1 VWYIEKNFGR
11 PDFFHISGVFLIGSR
26 LLIERTE
33 PDAKLVRRARRGDLD
48 AFNALVSRWEKR
60 LYNYLLRLLGNRE
73 DALDACQE
81 AFFKA
86 YRNLGALEDAEKFP
100 QWLFRIAHNL
110 AFSQWRHKEPS
121 RNAESWPDE
130 DREGALVRT
139 DAVGGP
145 GPAGSLFA
153 VEVEFTVA
161 KALASLPAEQREA
174 IVLKVYYGF
183 QFTEIAEIMS
193 CPLSTAK
200 SRIYAG
206 MAQLKDMLAPK
217 KTVNSD

>member
-1 VWYIEKNFGR
+1 M
-11 PDFFHISGVFLIGSR
+11 
-26 LLIERTE
+26 ERTE

-48 AFNALVSRWEKR
+48 AFNTLVSRWEKR
-60 LYNYLLRLLGNRE
+60 LYNYLLRLLRNRE
-73 DALDACQE
+73 DALDQCQE

-86 YRNLGALEDAEKFP
+86 YRSLASLEDAEKFP

-110 AFSQWRHKEPS
+110 AFSHLRRNEPAL
-121 RNAESWPDE
+121 NADSWPED
-130 DREGALVRT
+130 DREGALARS
-139 DAVGGP
+139 DIAVTQG
-145 GPAGSLFA
+145 AGSLA
-153 VEVEFTVA
+153 MEVEFSVA
-161 KALASLPAEQREA
+161 KALESLPPEQREA

-183 QFTEIAEIMS
+183 QFTEIAEILG

-206 MAQLKDMLAPK
+206 FARLKEVLAPR

>member
-1 VWYIEKNFGR
+1 M
-11 PDFFHISGVFLIGSR
+11 
-26 LLIERTE
+26 ERTE
-33 PDAKLVRRARRGDLD
+33 PDAKLVKRARRGDLD

-60 LYNYLLRLLGNRE
+60 LYNYLLRLLRNRE
-73 DALDACQE
+73 DALDVCQE

-86 YRNLGALEDAEKFP
+86 YRNLSALEDAEKFP
-100 QWLFRIAHNL
+100 QWLFRIAHNR
-110 AFSQWRHKEPS
+110 AFSQLRQNEPL
-121 RNAESWPDE
+121 RNADSWPED
-130 DREGALVRT
+130 DREGALARN
-139 DAVGGP
+139 DAVGP
-145 GPAGSLFA
+145 GRARSSFA
-153 VEVEFTVA
+153 MGAMEVEFTVA
-161 KALASLPAEQREA
+161 KALETLPAEQREA

-206 MAQLKDMLAPK
+206 LAQLKETLAPR

>member
-1 VWYIEKNFGR
+1 M
-11 PDFFHISGVFLIGSR
+11 
-26 LLIERTE
+26 ERTE
-33 PDAKLVRRARRGDLD
+33 PDAKLVKRARRGDLD

-60 LYNYLLRLLGNRE
+60 LYNYLLRLLRNRE
-73 DALDACQE
+73 DALDICQE

-86 YRNLGALEDAEKFP
+86 YRNLSELEDAEKFP

-110 AFSQWRHKEPS
+110 AFSQFRQHEPV
-121 RNAESWPDE
+121 RNADSWPED
-130 DREGALVRT
+130 DREGALARN
-139 DAVGGP
+139 DAVAGQGR
-145 GPAGSLFA
+145 AGSLFA
-153 VEVEFTVA
+153 VEIEFTVA
-161 KALASLPAEQREA
+161 RALEALPAEQREA

-183 QFTEIAEIMS
+183 QFSEIAEIMS

-206 MAQLKDMLAPK
+206 LAQLKDMLAPK

>member
-1 VWYIEKNFGR
+1 M
-11 PDFFHISGVFLIGSR
+11 
-26 LLIERTE
+26 ERTE
-33 PDAKLVRRARRGDLD
+33 PDAKLVKRARRGDLD

-60 LYNYLLRLLGNRE
+60 LYNYLLRLLRNRE
-73 DALDACQE
+73 DALDICQE

-86 YRNLGALEDAEKFP
+86 YRNLSELEDAEKFP

-110 AFSQWRHKEPS
+110 AFSQFRQHEPV
-121 RNAESWPDE
+121 RNADSWPED
-130 DREGALVRT
+130 DREGALARN
-139 DAVGGP
+139 DAVAGQGR
-145 GPAGSLFA
+145 AGSLFA
-153 VEVEFTVA
+153 VEIEFTVA
-161 KALASLPAEQREA
+161 RALEALPAEQREA

-183 QFTEIAEIMS
+183 QFSDIAEIMS

-206 MAQLKDMLAPK
+206 LAQLKDMLAPK